1 MPVCR
6 HCGSRIS
13 KLDKDRCP
21 VCGELNPL
29 EGVNSDT
36 VEVTGVINISSSD
49 DFSDF
54 KPKTK
59 KAFLLLSCLI
69 GWLGV
74 HFFYLKYKRAGFIWL
89 AINLVILAS
98 GFCAF
103 FFGVHS
109 LLLAILVPALIVYAA
124 NISFGLVMFKKP
136 SFKDGDGNLL
146 R

>member
-36 VEVTGVINISSSD
+36 VEVTSVLDISSSD
-49 DFSDF
+49 ELAF

-59 KAFLLLSCLI
+59 KTFLLLSCLI
-69 GWLGV
+69 GWLGAQ
-74 HFFYLKYKRAGFIWL
+74 FFYLKYQRAGLIWL
-89 AINLVILAS
+89 AVNLVILAG

-103 FFGVHS
+103 FFGVKS
-109 LLLAILVPALIVYAA
+109 LLLALLIPLLVVYAA
-124 NISFGLVMFKKP
+124 NVAFGLVLFKKP

>member
-36 VEVTGVINISSSD
+36 VEVTSVVDITSD
-49 DFSDF
+49 DVYGF
-54 KPKTK
+54 KPKTRK
-59 KAFLLLSCLI
+59 TFLLLSCLI

-74 HFFYLKYKRAGFIWL
+74 QFFYLKYKRAGLIWL
-89 AINLVILAS
+89 AVNLVILGG

-103 FFGVHS
+103 FFGVHN
-109 LLLAILVPALIVYAA
+109 LLLAILIPLLVVYAA
-124 NISFGLVMFKKP
+124 NVAFGLVIFKKP
-136 SFKDGDGNLL
+136 SFKDADSNLL

>member
-21 VCGELNPL
+21 VCGEINPL

-36 VEVTGVINISSSD
+36 IEVTSVLDISSSD
-49 DFSDF
+49 ELAF

-59 KAFLLLSCLI
+59 KTFLLLSCLI
-69 GWLGV
+69 GWLGLQ
-74 HFFYLKYKRAGFIWL
+74 FFYLKYRRAGLIWL
-89 AINLVILAS
+89 AINLVILAG

-103 FFGVHS
+103 FFGVHN
-109 LLLAILVPALIVYAA
+109 LLLAILIPLLVLYAA
-124 NISFGLVMFKKP
+124 NIAFGLVIFKKP

>member
-21 VCGELNPL
+21 VCGEINPL

-36 VEVTGVINISSSD
+36 IEVTSVLDISSSD
-49 DFSDF
+49 ELAF

-59 KAFLLLSCLI
+59 KMFLLLSCLI
-69 GWLGV
+69 GWVGAQ
-74 HFFYLKYKRAGFIWL
+74 FFYLKYKRAGLIWL
-89 AINLVILAS
+89 AINLVILAG

-109 LLLAILVPALIVYAA
+109 LLLAILIPLLVLYAA
-124 NISFGLVMFKKP
+124 NIAFGLVIFKKP

>member
-21 VCGELNPL
+21 ICGEINPL
-29 EGVNSDT
+29 EGVSSDT
-36 VEVTGVINISSSD
+36 VEVTGVIDISPEEY
-49 DFSDF
+49 SDF

-74 HFFYLKYKRAGFIWL
+74 QFFYLKYKRAGLIWL
-89 AINLVILAS
+89 AVNLVILAS

-103 FFGVHS
+103 YFGVHS
-109 LLLAILVPALIVYAA
+109 LLLAILIPLLVVYAA
-124 NISFGLVMFKKP
+124 NVAFGVVIFLKP
-136 SFKDGDGNLL
+136 SFKDANSNLL

>member
-21 VCGELNPL
+21 VCGEINPL

-36 VEVTGVINISSSD
+36 IEVTSVLDISSSEELA
-49 DFSDF
+49 F

-59 KAFLLLSCLI
+59 KMFLLLSCLI
-69 GWLGV
+69 GWVGAQ
-74 HFFYLKYKRAGFIWL
+74 FFYLKYKRAGLIWL
-89 AINLVILAS
+89 AINLVILAG

-103 FFGVHS
+103 FFGVHN
-109 LLLAILVPALIVYAA
+109 LLLAILIPLLVLYAA
-124 NISFGLVMFKKP
+124 NIVFGLVIYKKP

>member
-21 VCGELNPL
+21 VCGEINPL

-36 VEVTGVINISSSD
+36 IEVTSVLDISSSD
-49 DFSDF
+49 ELAF

-59 KAFLLLSCLI
+59 KMFLLLSCLI
-69 GWLGV
+69 GWVGV
-74 HFFYLKYKRAGFIWL
+74 QFFYLKYKRAGLIWL
-89 AINLVILAS
+89 AINLVILAG

-103 FFGVHS
+103 FFGVHN
-109 LLLAILVPALIVYAA
+109 LLLAILIPLLVLYAA
-124 NISFGLVMFKKP
+124 NIVFGLVIYKKP

>member
-21 VCGELNPL
+21 ICGEINPL

-36 VEVTGVINISSSD
+36 IEVTSVLDISSSEELA
-49 DFSDF
+49 F

-59 KAFLLLSCLI
+59 KMFLLLSCLI
-69 GWLGV
+69 GWVGAQ
-74 HFFYLKYKRAGFIWL
+74 FFYLKYKRAGLIWL
-89 AINLVILAS
+89 AINLVILAG

-109 LLLAILVPALIVYAA
+109 LLLAILIPLLVLYAA
-124 NISFGLVMFKKP
+124 NIVFGLVIYKKP

>member
-36 VEVTGVINISSSD
+36 IEVTSVIDIPSEGYMS
-49 DFSDF
+49 F
-54 KPKTK
+54 KPKK
-59 KAFLLLSCLI
+59 KKTFLLLSCLI

-74 HFFYLKYKRAGFIWL
+74 QFFYLKYKRAGLIWL
-89 AINLVILAS
+89 LANLAIIAG

-103 FFGVHS
+103 FFGVHN
-109 LLLAILVPALIVYAA
+109 LLLAILIPLLVVYAA
-124 NISFGLVMFKKP
+124 NIAFGLVIFTKP
-136 SFKDGDGNLL
+136 TFKDADSNLL

>member
-21 VCGELNPL
+21 ICGEINPL

-36 VEVTGVINISSSD
+36 IEVTSVLDISSSEELA
-49 DFSDF
+49 F

-59 KAFLLLSCLI
+59 KMFLLLSCLI
-69 GWLGV
+69 GWVGAQ
-74 HFFYLKYKRAGFIWL
+74 FFYLKYKRAGLIWL
-89 AINLVILAS
+89 AINLVILAG

-103 FFGVHS
+103 FFGVHN
-109 LLLAILVPALIVYAA
+109 LLLAILIPLLVLYAA
-124 NISFGLVMFKKP
+124 NIVFGLVIYKKP

>member
-21 VCGELNPL
+21 VCGEINPL

-36 VEVTGVINISSSD
+36 IEVTSVLDISSSD
-49 DFSDF
+49 ELAF

-59 KAFLLLSCLI
+59 KMFLLLSCLI
-69 GWLGV
+69 GWVGAQ
-74 HFFYLKYKRAGFIWL
+74 FFYLKYKRAGLIWL
-89 AINLVILAS
+89 AINLVILAG

-103 FFGVHS
+103 FFGVHN
-109 LLLAILVPALIVYAA
+109 LLLAILIPLLVLYAA
-124 NISFGLVMFKKP
+124 NIAFGLVIFKKP

>member
-36 VEVTGVINISSSD
+36 VEVTGVIDISPEDYSD
-49 DFSDF
+49 Y

-69 GWLGV
+69 GFFGV
-74 HFFYLKYKRAGFIWL
+74 QFFYLKYKRAGFIWL
-89 AINLVILAS
+89 AISLAIFGG
-98 GFCAF
+98 GFSAF
-103 FFGVHS
+103 YFGVHN
-109 LLLAILVPALIVYAA
+109 LLLAILIPLLVLYAA
-124 NISFGLVMFKKP
+124 NIAFGLVIFNKP
-136 SFKDGDGNLL
+136 SFKDADGNLL

>member
-36 VEVTGVINISSSD
+36 VEVTSVVDITSD
-49 DFSDF
+49 DVYGF
-54 KPKTK
+54 KPKTRK
-59 KAFLLLSCLI
+59 MFLLLSCLI
-69 GWLGV
+69 GWLGIQ
-74 HFFYLKYKRAGFIWL
+74 FFYLKYKRAGLIWL
-89 AINLVILAS
+89 AVNLVIIAS

-103 FFGVHS
+103 FFGVHN
-109 LLLAILVPALIVYAA
+109 LLLAILIPLLVVYAA
-124 NISFGLVMFKKP
+124 NVAFGLVIFKKP
-136 SFKDGDGNLL
+136 SFKDADNNLL

>member
-21 VCGELNPL
+21 VCGEINPL

-36 VEVTGVINISSSD
+36 IEVTSVLDISSSD
-49 DFSDF
+49 ELAF

-59 KAFLLLSCLI
+59 KMFLLLSCLI
-69 GWLGV
+69 GWVGAQ
-74 HFFYLKYKRAGFIWL
+74 FFYLKYKRAGLIWL
-89 AINLVILAS
+89 AINLVILAG

-103 FFGVHS
+103 FFGVHN
-109 LLLAILVPALIVYAA
+109 LLLAILIPLLVLYAA
-124 NISFGLVMFKKP
+124 NIVFGLVIYKKP

>member
-36 VEVTGVINISSSD
+36 VEVTGVIDISPD
-49 DFSDF
+49 DFSDY

-59 KAFLLLSCLI
+59 KTFLLLSCLI
-69 GWLGV
+69 GWTGAQ
-74 HFFYLKYKRAGFIWL
+74 FFYLKYLRAGLIWL
-89 AINLVILAS
+89 AVNLLILAG
-98 GFCAF
+98 GFCGF
-103 FFGVHS
+103 YFGAHN
-109 LLLAILVPALIVYAA
+109 LLLAILIPLLVVYAA
-124 NISFGLVMFKKP
+124 NASFGVVIFKKP
-136 SFKDGDGNLL
+136 SFKDANNNLL

>member
-21 VCGELNPL
+21 VCGEINPL

-36 VEVTGVINISSSD
+36 IEVTSVLDISSSD
-49 DFSDF
+49 ELAF

-59 KAFLLLSCLI
+59 KTFLLLSCLI
-69 GWLGV
+69 GWLGLQ
-74 HFFYLKYKRAGFIWL
+74 FFYLKYRRAGLIWL
-89 AINLVILAS
+89 AINLAILAG

-103 FFGVHS
+103 FFGVHN
-109 LLLAILVPALIVYAA
+109 LLLAILIPLLVLYAA
-124 NISFGLVMFKKP
+124 NIAFGLVIFKKP

>member
-21 VCGELNPL
+21 VCGEINPL

-36 VEVTGVINISSSD
+36 IEVTSVLDISSSEELA
-49 DFSDF
+49 F

-59 KAFLLLSCLI
+59 KMFLLLSCLI
-69 GWLGV
+69 GWVGAQ
-74 HFFYLKYKRAGFIWL
+74 FFYLKYKRAGLIWL
-89 AINLVILAS
+89 AINLVILAG

-109 LLLAILVPALIVYAA
+109 LLLAILIPLLVLYAA
-124 NISFGLVMFKKP
+124 NIVFGLVIYKKP

>member
-21 VCGELNPL
+21 ICGEINPL

-36 VEVTGVINISSSD
+36 IEVTSVLDISSD
-49 DFSDF
+49 ELAF

-59 KAFLLLSCLI
+59 KMFLLLSCLV
-69 GWLGV
+69 GWLGIQ
-74 HFFYLKYKRAGFIWL
+74 FFYLKYKRAGLIWL
-89 AINLVILAS
+89 AINLAILGG

-103 FFGVHS
+103 FFGVHN
-109 LLLAILVPALIVYAA
+109 LLLAILIPLLVVYAA
-124 NISFGLVMFKKP
+124 NIVFGLVIFKKP

>member
-21 VCGELNPL
+21 VCGEINPL

-36 VEVTGVINISSSD
+36 VEVTSVLDISSSEELA
-49 DFSDF
+49 F

-59 KAFLLLSCLI
+59 KTFLLLSCLI
-69 GWLGV
+69 GWLGLQ
-74 HFFYLKYKRAGFIWL
+74 FFYLKYRRAGLIWL
-89 AINLVILAS
+89 AINLAILAG

-109 LLLAILVPALIVYAA
+109 LLLAILIPLLVLYAA
-124 NISFGLVMFKKP
+124 NIAFGLVIFKKP